1 MDARKYLIEKCVS
14 VMIDPENAGYEGIV
28 VLLDAVET
36 LYGEE
41 GLKECRELHNKKLK
55 EKRG

>member
-1 MDARKYLIEKCVS
+1 MDARKYLIEKCVR
-14 VMIDPENAGYEGIV
+14 VMIDSDYDNIHADV
-28 VLLDAVET
+28 VMLDVVED

-41 GLKECRELHNKKLK
+41 GLEECRKLHKKLK